1 MWKVNY
7 KRQQMLWEEDQISN
21 TPLGRDHS
29 LWISG
34 REKLLESTHVAEQL
48 CTYMG
53 KRIRWILL
61 AGNPFYLYQLA
72 THIPLHPKLFQL

>member
-1 MWKVNY
+1 MTKGSRY
-7 KRQQMLWEEDQISN
+7 KGRN
-21 TPLGRDHS
+21 VRFPTPPLGRDHS